1 MSRKSSINAG
11 VATSPNNKTTNFQQA
26 VDNYIVGSVFVQTA
40 SATVANTVTET
51 SSIGTGTGSL
61 VLPANFFTVGKTLT
75 FQMFGTIATTLT
87 PTIRLKAKLGAVV
100 IIDTTAATLS
110 TITGTN
116 SYSTEAMIT
125 CRTTGATGTVFG
137 QGLAFYYTGVTGLAG
152 FSSPNTAT
160 SIIDTTVT
168 QTLDITITW
177 GTASASNTITSTN
190 FVLDVKI

>member
-11 VATSPNNKTTNFQQA
+11 VTISTNNKTTNFQQA

-51 SSIGTGTGSL
+51 SSIGTGTGS
-61 VLPANFFTVGKTLT
+61 VILPANFFTIGKTIT
-75 FQMFGTIATTLT
+75 FQMYGTIATILT
-87 PTIRLKAKLGAVV
+87 PTLRIKAKLGTVV
-100 IIDTTAATLS
+100 VIDTTAATLS

-116 SYSTEAMIT
+116 SYSTEGMIT
-125 CRTTGATGTVFG
+125 CRTIGATGTVFG
-137 QGLAFYYTGVTGLAG
+137 QGLALYYTGITGLAG
-152 FSSPNTAT
+152 FSSPNTVT
-160 SIIDTTVT
+160 STIDTTVA
-168 QTLDITITW
+168 QTLDVTITW